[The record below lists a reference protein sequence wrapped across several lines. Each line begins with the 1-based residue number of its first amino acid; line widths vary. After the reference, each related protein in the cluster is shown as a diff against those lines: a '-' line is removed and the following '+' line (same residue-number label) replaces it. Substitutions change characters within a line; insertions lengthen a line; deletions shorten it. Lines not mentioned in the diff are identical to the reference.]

1 MWPLYIDF
9 QLRNPTQ
16 KKERKVQLRKVLFFP
31 TLLLFQS
38 FQNMR
43 TLSRLLP
50 LMMIFAIMLATVHLC
65 SCRQV
70 TWASYQQTQHKLA
83 TKSSTSFPK
92 HFPVLGNQKYRAVH
106 GVSHKLVPG
115 GPNPLHNWSKK
126 KKKTLCFYVHKSY
139 LCNIF
144 PGMYVMFFLLFWRQ
158 RETVGS
164 WKERVE
170 SKGINVIW
178 KVSSPL

>member
-126 KKKTLCFYVHKSY
+126 KKKLSVFMFINHIYAIFSQECMLCFSY
-139 LCNIF
+139 SF
-144 PGMYVMFFLLFWRQ
+144 EG
-158 RETVGS
+158 REKQLVLGK
-164 WKERVE
+164 KE
-170 SKGINVIW
+170 
-178 KVSSPL
+178 